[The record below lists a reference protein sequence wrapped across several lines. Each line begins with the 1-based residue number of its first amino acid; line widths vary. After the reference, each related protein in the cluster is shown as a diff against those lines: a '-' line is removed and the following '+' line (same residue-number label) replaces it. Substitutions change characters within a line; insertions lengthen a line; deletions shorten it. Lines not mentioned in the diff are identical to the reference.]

1 MKKMMLFVLALCL
14 CFTVFGGS
22 AFAETAQAETTG
34 TETVAAEKPAAEMTA
49 EELYETGKA
58 AMDAGDYAK
67 ALEYCQLAAEQGS
80 ASAQYNIG
88 YSYRYGEGVEQD
100 YAKALEY
107 YTLAAEQGFPA
118 AIFCVGDCYY
128 LGLGAEKDL
137 DKAAEWYQK
146 ALDAGYEP
154 DEEDQKHLDDVQ
166 GKQK

>member
-1 MKKMMLFVLALCL
+1 MLFVLALCL

-34 TETVAAEKPAAEMTA
+34 TETVAAEKPAAEMTP

-58 AMDAGDYAK
+58 AMDAGDYA
-67 ALEYCQLAAEQGS
+67 
-80 ASAQYNIG
+80 
-88 YSYRYGEGVEQD
+88 
-100 YAKALEY
+100 
-107 YTLAAEQGFPA
+107 
-118 AIFCVGDCYY
+118 
-128 LGLGAEKDL
+128 
-137 DKAAEWYQK
+137 K

>member
-1 MKKMMLFVLALCL
+1 MKKIMLFVLALCL

-34 TETVAAEKPAAEMTA
+34 TETVA
-49 EELYETGKA
+49 
-58 AMDAGDYAK
+58 
-67 ALEYCQLAAEQGS
+67 
-80 ASAQYNIG
+80 
-88 YSYRYGEGVEQD
+88 
-100 YAKALEY
+100 
-107 YTLAAEQGFPA
+107 
-118 AIFCVGDCYY
+118 
-128 LGLGAEKDL
+128 AEKDL